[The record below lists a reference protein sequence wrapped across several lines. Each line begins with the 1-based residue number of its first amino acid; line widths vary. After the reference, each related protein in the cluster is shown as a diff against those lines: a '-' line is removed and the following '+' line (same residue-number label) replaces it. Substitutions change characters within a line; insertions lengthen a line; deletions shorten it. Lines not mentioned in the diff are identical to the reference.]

1 MTGFRHGPK
10 RDSDLA
16 AATLYLAF
24 HSRLTRSHR
33 LNADSPKAGDH
44 SPSDLGALGIGLLS
58 STTDVAQAAEALLR
72 RRYQFADADEAETL
86 VALGGDG
93 FMLQTLHQ
101 MLQGERPRPVF
112 GINRGTVGFLM
123 NDWRIDRLSERIAGA
138 KAIRVAPLQMQ
149 ATTVA
154 GDKFTYAAIN
164 EVSLLRETRQTA
176 KIETSVNGRVALPE
190 LACDGV
196 LVATPA
202 GSTAYNLSAR
212 GPILP
217 LQAKMLALTPISPFR
232 PRRWSGAIL
241 PDDTAVTFTILEA
254 PNRPVSAVADQI
266 EVRDV
271 ARVEVR
277 LDRERSLTL
286 LFDPEHALDERIAM
300 EQFAT

>member
-1 MTGFRHGPK
+1 M
-10 RDSDLA
+10 
-16 AATLYLAF
+16 
-24 HSRLTRSHR
+24 
-33 LNADSPKAGDH
+33 NADSPRVGETALI
-44 SPSDLGALGIGLLS
+44 DLSSRGVGLLS
-58 STTDVAQAAEALLR
+58 SHTQIAKAAEALLR
-72 RRYQFADADEAETL
+72 RRYHFAEAQDAEVL

-93 FMLQTLHQ
+93 FMLHTLHE
-101 MLQGERPRPVF
+101 MLDGSRAHVPVF
-112 GINRGTVGFLM
+112 GMNRGTVGFLM
-123 NDWRIDRLSERIAGA
+123 NEWRIERLAERIEAA
-138 KAIRVAPLQMQ
+138 KAIHVAPLEMR
-149 ATTVA
+149 ATTV
-154 GDKFTYAAIN
+154 GGNCFTHAAIN

-176 KIETSVNGRVALPE
+176 KIEIAVNGRVALPE

-217 LQAKMLALTPISPFR
+217 LQARMLALTPISPFR

-241 PDDTAVTFTILEA
+241 PDDTAVCLTILEA
-254 PNRPVSAVADQI
+254 ENRPVSAVADQT

-271 ARVEVR
+271 AKVEIR
-277 LDRERSLTL
+277 LDRKRSLTL

>member
-1 MTGFRHGPK
+1 M
-10 RDSDLA
+10 
-16 AATLYLAF
+16 
-24 HSRLTRSHR
+24 
-33 LNADSPKAGDH
+33 NADASKARGRAPVGLA
-44 SPSDLGALGIGLLS
+44 SRGIALLS
-58 STTDVAQAAEALLR
+58 SHTEVAKAAEAMLR
-72 RRYQFADADEAETL
+72 RKYSFADVDSAQVL

-93 FMLQTLHQ
+93 FMLQTLHE
-101 MLQGERPRPVF
+101 MLDENCRHVPVF
-112 GINRGTVGFLM
+112 GMNRGTVGFLM
-123 NDWRIDRLSERIAGA
+123 NEWRIDRLAERIEGA
-138 KAIRVAPLQMQ
+138 KPIRVAPLEMR
-149 ATTVA
+149 ATTV
-154 GDKFTYAAIN
+154 GGNTFTHSAIN

-176 KIETSVNGRVALPE
+176 KIEISVNGRVALPE

-217 LQAKMLALTPISPFR
+217 LQARMLALTPISPFR

-241 PDDTAVTFTILEA
+241 PDDTAVCLTILEA
-254 PNRPVSAVADQI
+254 ENRPVSAVADQT

-271 ARVEVR
+271 AKVEVR

>member
-1 MTGFRHGPK
+1 
-10 RDSDLA
+10 
-16 AATLYLAF
+16 
-24 HSRLTRSHR
+24 
-33 LNADSPKAGDH
+33 LNADAPHTGDH
-44 SPSDLGALGIGLLS
+44 APEDLKSSRIGLLS
-58 STTDVAQAAEALLR
+58 SHTDVAQAAEALMR
-72 RRYQFADADEAETL
+72 RRYDFADVEEAETL

-93 FMLQTLHQ
+93 FMLQTLHG
-101 MLQGERPRPVF
+101 MLEAGSPKPVF

-123 NDWRIDRLSERIAGA
+123 NDWRIDRLPERIAGA
-138 KAIRVAPLQMQ
+138 KAIRVAPLEMR
-149 ATTVA
+149 ATTVGGKESTHSA
-154 GDKFTYAAIN
+154 MN

-176 KIETSVNGRVALPE
+176 KIEISVNGRVALPE

-202 GSTAYNLSAR
+202 GSTAYNLSAH

-217 LQAKMLALTPISPFR
+217 LAAKMLALTPISPFR

-241 PDDTAVTFTILEA
+241 PDDTAVCFRILEA
-254 PNRPVSAVADQI
+254 ENRPVSAVADQI

>member
-1 MTGFRHGPK
+1 MNA
-10 RDSDLA
+10 D
-16 AATLYLAF
+16 AATPANYPTEDL
-24 HSRLTRSHR
+24 RSLR
-33 LNADSPKAGDH
+33 
-44 SPSDLGALGIGLLS
+44 IGLLS
-58 STTDVAQAAEALLR
+58 SHTDVARAAEALLR
-72 RRYQFADADEAETL
+72 RRYEFASPDEAESF

-93 FMLQTLHQ
+93 FMLQTLHH
-101 MLQGERPRPVF
+101 MLQGTCPKPVF

-123 NDWRIDRLSERIAGA
+123 NEWRIDRLPERMAAA
-138 KAIRVAPLQMQ
+138 KPIRVAPLQMR
-149 ATTVA
+149 ATTVR
-154 GDKFTYAAIN
+154 GDQFTYAAIN

-176 KIETSVNGRVALPE
+176 KIEISVNGRVALPE

-217 LQAKMLALTPISPFR
+217 LQARMLALTPISPFR

-241 PDDTAVTFTILEA
+241 PDDTAVCFTILEA
-254 PNRPVSAVADQI
+254 ENRPVSAVADQI
-266 EVRDV
+266 EVREV
-271 ARVEVR
+271 AKVEVR
-277 LDRERSLTL
+277 LDRDQSLTL

>member
-1 MTGFRHGPK
+1 MAKLGGEEDKT
-10 RDSDLA
+10 DLA
-16 AATLYLAF
+16 
-24 HSRLTRSHR
+24 S
-33 LNADSPKAGDH
+33 
-44 SPSDLGALGIGLLS
+44 LGIGLLS
-58 STTDVAQAAEALLR
+58 SHTQVAKGAEAMLR
-72 RRYQFADADEAETL
+72 ERYDWADASSAETL

-93 FMLQTLHQ
+93 FMLQTLHS
-101 MLQGERPRPVF
+101 MLDADNPKPVF
-112 GINRGTVGFLM
+112 GMNRGTVGFLM
-123 NDWRIDRLSERIAGA
+123 NDWRLDRLAERISRA
-138 KAIRVAPLQMQ
+138 KAIRVAPLRME
-149 ATTVA
+149 ATKVDGTVC
-154 GDKFTYAAIN
+154 THAAIN

-176 KIETSVNGRVALPE
+176 KIEILVNGRVALPE

-217 LQAKMLALTPISPFR
+217 LQARMLALTPISPFR
-232 PRRWSGAIL
+232 PRRWGGAIL
-241 PDDTAVTFTILEA
+241 PDDTAIRFRVLEA
-254 PNRPVSAVADQI
+254 ENRPVSAVADQF

-271 ARVEVR
+271 VEVDVR